1 MYAAYIFSS
10 LGLEYIGKVYK
21 INRALNNPF
30 YLISII
36 GCLWLPYDFIR
47 KILVKRIKPLPLV
60 IFLEFGQ
67 AAVYLSY
74 GYLSQQLTYS
84 HGYIFPGLMTAGFA
98 SAGTFLLTKALS
110 ISPLSS
116 VIPFLSFLPF
126 FTVIFG
132 SLILK
137 ENLSPIQFPGLILL
151 ILASLMINYQG
162 KKVNSILGLFKTLY
176 QDLTHEKGCILVIIT
191 SLLWAFAIPFDKLA
205 MQATNPIS
213 HALYHALLCGT
224 IFSIARF
231 FSKTCPWG
239 DTKFLAIELQDNE
252 SRGEFGRVAERTS
265 LMPSTYWFLLLGIIN
280 VSVAMVLQFMA
291 YQISYVGL
299 VEAGKRGVS
308 LIANL
313 FIGALIFKEPV
324 NKFKFLGTVLILIA
338 TILIVN

>member
-1 MYAAYIFSS
+1 LLPIT
-10 LGLEYIGKVYK
+10 
-21 INRALNNPF
+21 PF

-36 GCLWLPYDFIR
+36 GCLWVAYDFVR
-47 KILVKRIKPLPLV
+47 KILLKRIKPLPLV
-60 IFLEFGQ
+60 IFLELGQ

-98 SAGTFLLTKALS
+98 SLGTFLLTKAIS

-137 ENLSPIQFPGLILL
+137 ENLSQIQFSGLILL
-151 ILASLMINYQG
+151 VLASLIINYQG
-162 KKVNSILGLFKTLY
+162 RKVNSILGLFKTLY
-176 QDLTHEKGCILVIIT
+176 QDLTHEKGCVLVIIT

-239 DTKFLAIELQDNE
+239 DTKFLTVELQNSAKQFHE
-252 SRGEFGRVAERTS
+252 
-265 LMPSTYWFLLLGIIN
+265 MPSTYWFLLLGIIN
-280 VSVAMVLQFMA
+280 ASFAMVLQFMA

-299 VEAGKRGVS
+299 VEAGKRAVS
-308 LIANL
+308 LVSNL

-338 TILIVN
+338 TILILN

>member
-1 MYAAYIFSS
+1 
-10 LGLEYIGKVYK
+10 
-21 INRALNNPF
+21 
-30 YLISII
+30 
-36 GCLWLPYDFIR
+36 
-47 KILVKRIKPLPLV
+47 
-60 IFLEFGQ
+60 
-67 AAVYLSY
+67 
-74 GYLSQQLTYS
+74 
-84 HGYIFPGLMTAGFA
+84 MTAGFA
-98 SAGTFLLTKALS
+98 SLGTFLLTKAIS

-137 ENLSPIQFPGLILL
+137 ENLSQIQFSGLILL
-151 ILASLMINYQG
+151 VLASFIINYQG

-176 QDLTHEKGCILVIIT
+176 QDLTHEKGCVLVIIT

-239 DTKFLAIELQDNE
+239 DTKFFAVELQ
-252 SRGEFGRVAERTS
+252 G
-265 LMPSTYWFLLLGIIN
+265 TYWFLLLGIIN
-280 VSVAMVLQFMA
+280 ASFAMVLQFMA
-291 YQISYVGL
+291 YQISYIGL
-299 VEAGKRGVS
+299 VEAGKRAVS
-308 LIANL
+308 LVSNL

-324 NKFKFLGTVLILIA
+324 NKFKFLGTLLILIA
-338 TILIVN
+338 TILILN

>member
-1 MYAAYIFSS
+1 MLPITT
-10 LGLEYIGKVYK
+10 
-21 INRALNNPF
+21 F
-30 YLISII
+30 YLIGII
-36 GCLWLPYDFIR
+36 GCLWVAYDFVR
-47 KILVKRIKPLPLV
+47 KILLKRIKPLPLV

-67 AAVYLSY
+67 AVVYLSY
-74 GYLSQQLTYS
+74 GYLSQQLIYN

-98 SAGTFLLTKALS
+98 SIGTFLLTKAIS

-137 ENLSPIQFPGLILL
+137 ENLSLIQFSGLILL
-151 ILASLMINYQG
+151 VLASLIINYQG
-162 KKVNSILGLFKTLY
+162 KKVNSILGLFQTLY
-176 QDLTHEKGCILVIIT
+176 QDLTHEKGCVLVIIT

-239 DTKFLAIELQDNE
+239 DTKFLAVELQDNE
-252 SRGEFGRVAERTS
+252 SPSNKEFQKMS
-265 LMPSTYWFLLLGIIN
+265 STYWFLLLGIIN
-280 VSVAMVLQFMA
+280 ASFAMVLQFMA

-299 VEAGKRGVS
+299 VEAGKRAVS
-308 LIANL
+308 LVSNL

-324 NKFKFLGTVLILIA
+324 NKFKFLGTLLILIA
-338 TILIVN
+338 TILILN

>member
-1 MYAAYIFSS
+1 M
-10 LGLEYIGKVYK
+10 
-21 INRALNNPF
+21 NNTF

-36 GCLWLPYDFIR
+36 GCLWVAYDFVR
-47 KILVKRIKPLPLV
+47 KILLKRIKPLPLV

-74 GYLSQQLTYS
+74 GYLSQQLIYN
-84 HGYIFPGLMTAGFA
+84 HGYIFPGLMTASFA
-98 SAGTFLLTKALS
+98 SLGTFLLTKAIS

-137 ENLSPIQFPGLILL
+137 ENLSLIQLSGLVLL
-151 ILASLMINYQG
+151 VFASLIINYQG

-176 QDLTHEKGCILVIIT
+176 QDLTHEKGCVLVIIT
-191 SLLWAFAIPFDKLA
+191 SLVWAFAIPFDKLA

-239 DTKFLAIELQDNE
+239 DTKFLAVELQ
-252 SRGEFGRVAERTS
+252 G
-265 LMPSTYWFLLLGIIN
+265 TYWFLLLGIIN
-280 VSVAMVLQFMA
+280 ASFAMVLQFMA
-291 YQISYVGL
+291 YQISYIGL
-299 VEAGKRGVS
+299 VEAGKRAVS
-308 LIANL
+308 LVSNL

-338 TILIVN
+338 TILILN

>member
-1 MYAAYIFSS
+1 LLPIT
-10 LGLEYIGKVYK
+10 
-21 INRALNNPF
+21 PF

-36 GCLWLPYDFIR
+36 GCLWVAYDFVR
-47 KILVKRIKPLPLV
+47 KILLKRIKPLPLV

-67 AAVYLSY
+67 AVVYLSY
-74 GYLSQQLTYS
+74 GYLSQQLIYN

-98 SAGTFLLTKALS
+98 SIGTFLLTKAIS

-137 ENLSPIQFPGLILL
+137 ENLSQIQFSGLILL
-151 ILASLMINYQG
+151 VLASLIINYQG

-176 QDLTHEKGCILVIIT
+176 QDLTHEKGCVLVIIT

-239 DTKFLAIELQDNE
+239 DTKFLAVELQ
-252 SRGEFGRVAERTS
+252 G
-265 LMPSTYWFLLLGIIN
+265 TYWFLLLGIIN
-280 VSVAMVLQFMA
+280 ASFAMVLQFMA
-291 YQISYVGL
+291 YQISYIGL
-299 VEAGKRGVS
+299 VEAGKRAVS
-308 LIANL
+308 LVSNL

-338 TILIVN
+338 TILILN

>member
-1 MYAAYIFSS
+1 
-10 LGLEYIGKVYK
+10 
-21 INRALNNPF
+21 
-30 YLISII
+30 
-36 GCLWLPYDFIR
+36 
-47 KILVKRIKPLPLV
+47 VKRIKPLPLV

-67 AAVYLSY
+67 AVVYLSY
-74 GYLSQQLTYS
+74 GYLSQQLIYS
-84 HGYIFPGLMTAGFA
+84 HEYIFPGLMTAGFA

-151 ILASLMINYQG
+151 VLASLMINYQG

-213 HALYHALLCGT
+213 HALYHALLCGI

-239 DTKFLAIELQDNE
+239 STKFLAVELQDND
-252 SRGEFGRVAERTS
+252 SKGDNITDKSPSAKQFHQI
-265 LMPSTYWFLLLGIIN
+265 PSTYWLLLLGIIN

-338 TILIVN
+338 TILILN

>member
-1 MYAAYIFSS
+1 MIP
-10 LGLEYIGKVYK
+10 
-21 INRALNNPF
+21 INTF

-36 GCLWLPYDFIR
+36 GCLWVAYDFVR
-47 KILVKRIKPLPLV
+47 KILLKRIKPLPLV

-98 SAGTFLLTKALS
+98 SLGTFLLTKAIS

-137 ENLSPIQFPGLILL
+137 ENLSLIQLSGLVLL
-151 ILASLMINYQG
+151 VFASLIINYQG

-176 QDLTHEKGCILVIIT
+176 QDLTHEKGCVLVIIT
-191 SLLWAFAIPFDKLA
+191 SLVWAFAIPFDKLA

-239 DTKFLAIELQDNE
+239 DTKFLAVELQ
-252 SRGEFGRVAERTS
+252 G
-265 LMPSTYWFLLLGIIN
+265 TYWFLLLGIIN
-280 VSVAMVLQFMA
+280 ASFAMVLQFMA
-291 YQISYVGL
+291 YQISYIGL
-299 VEAGKRGVS
+299 VEAGKRAVS
-308 LIANL
+308 LVSNL

-338 TILIVN
+338 TILILN

>member
-1 MYAAYIFSS
+1 MLPITT
-10 LGLEYIGKVYK
+10 
-21 INRALNNPF
+21 F
-30 YLISII
+30 YLIGII
-36 GCLWLPYDFIR
+36 GCLWVAYDFVR
-47 KILVKRIKPLPLV
+47 KILLKRIKPLPLV

-67 AAVYLSY
+67 AVVYLSY
-74 GYLSQQLTYS
+74 GYLSQQLIYN

-98 SAGTFLLTKALS
+98 SIGTFLLTKAIS

-137 ENLSPIQFPGLILL
+137 ENLSLIQFSGLIILV
-151 ILASLMINYQG
+151 LASLIINYQG
-162 KKVNSILGLFKTLY
+162 KKVNSILGLFQTLY
-176 QDLTHEKGCILVIIT
+176 QDLTHEKGCVLVIIT

-231 FSKTCPWG
+231 FSKSCPWG
-239 DTKFLAIELQDNE
+239 STKFLAVELQDNE
-252 SRGEFGRVAERTS
+252 SPSNKEFHK
-265 LMPSTYWFLLLGIIN
+265 MPSTYWFLLLGIIN
-280 VSVAMVLQFMA
+280 ASFAMVLQFMA
-291 YQISYVGL
+291 YQISYIGL
-299 VEAGKRGVS
+299 VEAGKRAVS
-308 LIANL
+308 LVSNL

-324 NKFKFLGTVLILIA
+324 NKFKFLGTLLILIA
-338 TILIVN
+338 TILILN

>member
-1 MYAAYIFSS
+1 LIP
-10 LGLEYIGKVYK
+10 
-21 INRALNNPF
+21 INTF

-36 GCLWLPYDFIR
+36 GCLWVAYDFVR
-47 KILVKRIKPLPLV
+47 KILLKRIKPLPLV

-67 AAVYLSY
+67 AVVYLSY
-74 GYLSQQLTYS
+74 GYLSQQLIYN

-98 SAGTFLLTKALS
+98 SIGTFLLTKAIS

-137 ENLSPIQFPGLILL
+137 ENLSQIQFSGLILL
-151 ILASLMINYQG
+151 VLASLIINYQG

-176 QDLTHEKGCILVIIT
+176 QDLTHEKGCVLVIIT

-239 DTKFLAIELQDNE
+239 STKFLAVELQ
-252 SRGEFGRVAERTS
+252 G
-265 LMPSTYWFLLLGIIN
+265 TYWFLVLGIIN
-280 VSVAMVLQFMA
+280 ASFAMVLQFMA
-291 YQISYVGL
+291 YQISYIGL
-299 VEAGKRGVS
+299 VEAGKRAVS
-308 LIANL
+308 LVSNL

-338 TILIVN
+338 TILILN

>member
-1 MYAAYIFSS
+1 MIP
-10 LGLEYIGKVYK
+10 
-21 INRALNNPF
+21 INTF

-36 GCLWLPYDFIR
+36 GCLWVAYDFVR
-47 KILVKRIKPLPLV
+47 KILLKRIKPLPLV

-67 AAVYLSY
+67 AVVYLSY
-74 GYLSQQLTYS
+74 GYLSQQLIYN

-98 SAGTFLLTKALS
+98 SIGTFLLTKAIS

-137 ENLSPIQFPGLILL
+137 ENLSQIQFSGLILL
-151 ILASLMINYQG
+151 VLASLIINYQG

-176 QDLTHEKGCILVIIT
+176 QDLTHEKGCVLVIIT

-239 DTKFLAIELQDNE
+239 DTKFLAVELQ
-252 SRGEFGRVAERTS
+252 G
-265 LMPSTYWFLLLGIIN
+265 TYWFLLLGIIN
-280 VSVAMVLQFMA
+280 ASFAMVLQFMA
-291 YQISYVGL
+291 YQISYIGL
-299 VEAGKRGVS
+299 VEAGKRAVS
-308 LIANL
+308 LVSNL

-338 TILIVN
+338 TILILN

>member
-1 MYAAYIFSS
+1 
-10 LGLEYIGKVYK
+10 
-21 INRALNNPF
+21 LNNPF

-36 GCLWLPYDFIR
+36 GCLWVAYDFVR
-47 KILVKRIKPLPLV
+47 KILLKRIKPLPLV
-60 IFLEFGQ
+60 IFLELGQ

-74 GYLSQQLTYS
+74 GYLSQQLIYS

-98 SAGTFLLTKALS
+98 SLGTFLLTKAIS

-137 ENLSPIQFPGLILL
+137 ENLSQIQFSGLILL
-151 ILASLMINYQG
+151 VLASLIINYQG

-176 QDLTHEKGCILVIIT
+176 QDLTHEKGCVLVIIT
-191 SLLWAFAIPFDKLA
+191 SLVWAFAIPFDKLA

-239 DTKFLAIELQDNE
+239 STKFLAVELQDNE
-252 SRGEFGRVAERTS
+252 NRGDRTTNES
-265 LMPSTYWFLLLGIIN
+265 LSNKQFHQMPSTYWLLLLGIIN
-280 VSVAMVLQFMA
+280 ASFAMVLQFMA

-299 VEAGKRGVS
+299 VEAGKRAVS
-308 LIANL
+308 LVSNL

-324 NKFKFLGTVLILIA
+324 NKFKFLGTMLILIA
-338 TILIVN
+338 TILILN

>member
-1 MYAAYIFSS
+1 LIP
-10 LGLEYIGKVYK
+10 
-21 INRALNNPF
+21 INTF

-36 GCLWLPYDFIR
+36 GCLWVAYDFVR
-47 KILVKRIKPLPLV
+47 KILLKRIKPLPLV

-67 AAVYLSY
+67 AVIYLSY
-74 GYLSQQLTYS
+74 GYLSQQLIYS

-98 SAGTFLLTKALS
+98 SLGTFLLTKAIS

-137 ENLSPIQFPGLILL
+137 ENLSQIQFSGLILL
-151 ILASLMINYQG
+151 VLASFIINYQG

-176 QDLTHEKGCILVIIT
+176 QDLTHEKGCVLVIIT

-239 DTKFLAIELQDNE
+239 DTKFFAVELQ
-252 SRGEFGRVAERTS
+252 G
-265 LMPSTYWFLLLGIIN
+265 TYWFLLLGIIN
-280 VSVAMVLQFMA
+280 ASFAMVLQFMA
-291 YQISYVGL
+291 YQISYIGL
-299 VEAGKRGVS
+299 VEAGKRAVS
-308 LIANL
+308 LVSNL

-324 NKFKFLGTVLILIA
+324 NKFKFLGTLLILIA
-338 TILIVN
+338 TILILN

>member
-1 MYAAYIFSS
+1 MLSPS
-10 LGLEYIGKVYK
+10 T
-21 INRALNNPF
+21 F

-36 GCLWLPYDFIR
+36 GCLWVAYDFVR
-47 KILVKRIKPLPLV
+47 KILLKRIKPLPLV

-67 AAVYLSY
+67 AVVYLSY
-74 GYLSQQLTYS
+74 GYLSQQLIYN

-98 SAGTFLLTKALS
+98 SIGTFLLTKAIS

-137 ENLSPIQFPGLILL
+137 ENLSLIQFSGLILL
-151 ILASLMINYQG
+151 VLASLIINYQG
-162 KKVNSILGLFKTLY
+162 KKVNSILGLFKILY
-176 QDLTHEKGCILVIIT
+176 QDLTHEKGCVLVIIT

-239 DTKFLAIELQDNE
+239 STKFLAVELQDNE
-252 SRGEFGRVAERTS
+252 SPSNKEFQKMS
-265 LMPSTYWFLLLGIIN
+265 STYWFLVLGIIN
-280 VSVAMVLQFMA
+280 ASFAMVLQFMA
-291 YQISYVGL
+291 YQISYIGL
-299 VEAGKRGVS
+299 VEAGKRAVS
-308 LIANL
+308 LVSNL

-338 TILIVN
+338 TILILN

>member
-1 MYAAYIFSS
+1 LLPITT
-10 LGLEYIGKVYK
+10 
-21 INRALNNPF
+21 F
-30 YLISII
+30 YLIGII
-36 GCLWLPYDFIR
+36 GCLWVAYDFVR
-47 KILVKRIKPLPLV
+47 KILLKRIKPLPLV

-67 AAVYLSY
+67 AVVYLSY
-74 GYLSQQLTYS
+74 GYLSQQLIYN

-98 SAGTFLLTKALS
+98 SIGTFLLTKAIS

-137 ENLSPIQFPGLILL
+137 ENLSLIQFSGLILL
-151 ILASLMINYQG
+151 VLASLIINYQG
-162 KKVNSILGLFKTLY
+162 KKVNSILGLFQTLY
-176 QDLTHEKGCILVIIT
+176 QDLTHEKGCVLVIIT

-239 DTKFLAIELQDNE
+239 DTKFLAVELQDNE
-252 SRGEFGRVAERTS
+252 SPSNKEFQKMS
-265 LMPSTYWFLLLGIIN
+265 STYWFLLLGIIN
-280 VSVAMVLQFMA
+280 ASFAMVLQFMA

-299 VEAGKRGVS
+299 VEAGKRAVS
-308 LIANL
+308 LVSNL

-324 NKFKFLGTVLILIA
+324 NKFKFLGTLLILIA
-338 TILIVN
+338 TILILN

>member
-1 MYAAYIFSS
+1 MLSPS
-10 LGLEYIGKVYK
+10 T
-21 INRALNNPF
+21 F

-36 GCLWLPYDFIR
+36 GCLWVAYDFVR
-47 KILVKRIKPLPLV
+47 KILLKRIKPLPLV

-67 AAVYLSY
+67 AVVYLSY
-74 GYLSQQLTYS
+74 GYLSQQLIYN

-98 SAGTFLLTKALS
+98 SIGTFLLTKAIS

-137 ENLSPIQFPGLILL
+137 ENLSQIQFSGLILL
-151 ILASLMINYQG
+151 VLASLIINYQG
-162 KKVNSILGLFKTLY
+162 KKVNSILGLFKILY
-176 QDLTHEKGCILVIIT
+176 QDLTHEKGCVLVIIT

-239 DTKFLAIELQDNE
+239 STKFLAVELQDNE
-252 SRGEFGRVAERTS
+252 SPSNKEFQKMS
-265 LMPSTYWFLLLGIIN
+265 STYWFLVLGIIN
-280 VSVAMVLQFMA
+280 ASFAMVLQFMA
-291 YQISYVGL
+291 YQISYIGL
-299 VEAGKRGVS
+299 VEAGKRAVS
-308 LIANL
+308 LVSNL

-324 NKFKFLGTVLILIA
+324 NKFKFLGTLLILIA
-338 TILIVN
+338 TILILN

>member
-1 MYAAYIFSS
+1 LIP
-10 LGLEYIGKVYK
+10 
-21 INRALNNPF
+21 INTF

-36 GCLWLPYDFIR
+36 GCLWVAYDFVR
-47 KILVKRIKPLPLV
+47 KILLKRIKPLPLV

-67 AAVYLSY
+67 AVVYLSY
-74 GYLSQQLTYS
+74 GYLSQQLIYN

-98 SAGTFLLTKALS
+98 SIGTFLLTKAIS

-137 ENLSPIQFPGLILL
+137 ENLSQIQFSGLILL
-151 ILASLMINYQG
+151 VLASLIINYQG

-176 QDLTHEKGCILVIIT
+176 QDLTHEKGCVLVIIT

-239 DTKFLAIELQDNE
+239 DTKFLAVELQ
-252 SRGEFGRVAERTS
+252 G
-265 LMPSTYWFLLLGIIN
+265 TYWFLLLGIIN
-280 VSVAMVLQFMA
+280 ASFAMVLQFMA
-291 YQISYVGL
+291 YQISYIGL
-299 VEAGKRGVS
+299 VEAGKRAVS
-308 LIANL
+308 LVSNL

-338 TILIVN
+338 TILILN

>member
-1 MYAAYIFSS
+1 MLPITT
-10 LGLEYIGKVYK
+10 
-21 INRALNNPF
+21 F

-36 GCLWLPYDFIR
+36 GCLWVAYDFVR
-47 KILVKRIKPLPLV
+47 KILLKRIKPLPLV

-67 AAVYLSY
+67 AVVYLSY
-74 GYLSQQLTYS
+74 GYLSQQLIYN

-98 SAGTFLLTKALS
+98 SIGTFLLTKAIS

-137 ENLSPIQFPGLILL
+137 ENLSQIQFSGLILL
-151 ILASLMINYQG
+151 VLASLIINYQG
-162 KKVNSILGLFKTLY
+162 KKVNSILGLFKILY
-176 QDLTHEKGCILVIIT
+176 QDLTHQKGCVLVIIT

-239 DTKFLAIELQDNE
+239 DTKFLAVELQDNE
-252 SRGEFGRVAERTS
+252 SPSNKEFHK
-265 LMPSTYWFLLLGIIN
+265 MPSTYWFLLLGIIN
-280 VSVAMVLQFMA
+280 ASFAMVLQFMA
-291 YQISYVGL
+291 YQISYIGL
-299 VEAGKRGVS
+299 VEAGKRAVS
-308 LIANL
+308 LVSNL

-324 NKFKFLGTVLILIA
+324 NKFKFSGTLLILIA
-338 TILIVN
+338 TILILN

>member
-1 MYAAYIFSS
+1 MIP
-10 LGLEYIGKVYK
+10 
-21 INRALNNPF
+21 INTF

-36 GCLWLPYDFIR
+36 GCLWVAYDFVR
-47 KILVKRIKPLPLV
+47 KILLKRIKPLPLV

-67 AAVYLSY
+67 AVIYLSY
-74 GYLSQQLTYS
+74 GYLSQQLIYS

-98 SAGTFLLTKALS
+98 SLGTFLLTKAIS

-137 ENLSPIQFPGLILL
+137 ENLSQIQFSGLILL
-151 ILASLMINYQG
+151 VLASFIINYQG

-176 QDLTHEKGCILVIIT
+176 QDLTHEKGCVLVIIT

-239 DTKFLAIELQDNE
+239 DTKFFAVELQ
-252 SRGEFGRVAERTS
+252 G
-265 LMPSTYWFLLLGIIN
+265 TYWFLLLGIIN
-280 VSVAMVLQFMA
+280 ASFAMVLQFMA
-291 YQISYVGL
+291 YQISYIGL
-299 VEAGKRGVS
+299 VEAGKRAVS
-308 LIANL
+308 LVSNL

-324 NKFKFLGTVLILIA
+324 NKFKFLGTLLILIA
-338 TILIVN
+338 TILILN

>member
-1 MYAAYIFSS
+1 MIP
-10 LGLEYIGKVYK
+10 
-21 INRALNNPF
+21 INTF

-36 GCLWLPYDFIR
+36 GCLWVAYDFVR
-47 KILVKRIKPLPLV
+47 KILLKRIKPLPLV

-67 AAVYLSY
+67 AVVYLSY
-74 GYLSQQLTYS
+74 GYLSQQLIYS

-98 SAGTFLLTKALS
+98 SLGTFLLTKAIS

-137 ENLSPIQFPGLILL
+137 ENLSQIQFSGLILL
-151 ILASLMINYQG
+151 VLASFIINYQG

-176 QDLTHEKGCILVIIT
+176 QDLTHEKGCVLVIIT

-239 DTKFLAIELQDNE
+239 DTKFFAVELQ
-252 SRGEFGRVAERTS
+252 G
-265 LMPSTYWFLLLGIIN
+265 TYWFLLLGIIN
-280 VSVAMVLQFMA
+280 ASFAMVLQFMA
-291 YQISYVGL
+291 YQISYIGL
-299 VEAGKRGVS
+299 VEAGKRAVS
-308 LIANL
+308 LVSNL

-324 NKFKFLGTVLILIA
+324 NKFKFLGTLLILIA
-338 TILIVN
+338 TILILN

>member
-1 MYAAYIFSS
+1 MLSPS
-10 LGLEYIGKVYK
+10 T
-21 INRALNNPF
+21 F

-36 GCLWLPYDFIR
+36 GCLWVAYDFVR
-47 KILVKRIKPLPLV
+47 KILLKRIKPLPLV

-67 AAVYLSY
+67 AVVYLSY
-74 GYLSQQLTYS
+74 GYLSQQLIYN

-98 SAGTFLLTKALS
+98 SIGTFLLTKAIS

-137 ENLSPIQFPGLILL
+137 ENLSQIQFSGLILL
-151 ILASLMINYQG
+151 VLASLIINYQG

-176 QDLTHEKGCILVIIT
+176 QDLTHEKGCVLVIIT

-239 DTKFLAIELQDNE
+239 DTKFLAVELQ
-252 SRGEFGRVAERTS
+252 G
-265 LMPSTYWFLLLGIIN
+265 TYWFLLLGIIN
-280 VSVAMVLQFMA
+280 ASFAMVLQFMA
-291 YQISYVGL
+291 YQISYIGL
-299 VEAGKRGVS
+299 VEAGKRAVS
-308 LIANL
+308 LVSNL

-338 TILIVN
+338 TILILN

>member
-1 MYAAYIFSS
+1 
-10 LGLEYIGKVYK
+10 
-21 INRALNNPF
+21 LNNTF

-36 GCLWLPYDFIR
+36 GCLWVAYDFVR
-47 KILVKRIKPLPLV
+47 KILLKRIKPLPLV
-60 IFLEFGQ
+60 IFLELGQ
-67 AAVYLSY
+67 AVVYLSY
-74 GYLSQQLTYS
+74 GYLSKQLTYS

-98 SAGTFLLTKALS
+98 SVGTFLLTKAIS

-137 ENLSPIQFPGLILL
+137 ENLSPIQLSGLILL
-151 ILASLMINYQG
+151 VFASLIINYQG
-162 KKVNSILGLFKTLY
+162 KKVNSILELFKTLY
-176 QDLTHEKGCILVIIT
+176 QDLTHEKGCVLVIIT
-191 SLLWAFAIPFDKLA
+191 SLLWAFAIPFDKLSL
-205 MQATNPIS
+205 QATNPIS

-224 IFSIARF
+224 IFSVARF

-239 DTKFLAIELQDNE
+239 DTKFLKINLQENE
-252 SRGEFGRVAERTS
+252 SSSVKQFHE
-265 LMPSTYWFLLLGIIN
+265 MPSTYWFLLLGIIN
-280 VSVAMVLQFMA
+280 ASFAMVLQFMA

-299 VEAGKRGVS
+299 VEAGKRAVS
-308 LIANL
+308 LFSNL

-338 TILIVN
+338 TILILN

>member
-1 MYAAYIFSS
+1 LIP
-10 LGLEYIGKVYK
+10 
-21 INRALNNPF
+21 INTF

-36 GCLWLPYDFIR
+36 GCLWVAYDFVR
-47 KILVKRIKPLPLV
+47 KILLKRIKPLPLV

-98 SAGTFLLTKALS
+98 SLGTFLLTKAIS

-137 ENLSPIQFPGLILL
+137 ENLSLIQLSGLVLL
-151 ILASLMINYQG
+151 VFASLIINYQG

-176 QDLTHEKGCILVIIT
+176 QDLTHEKGCVLVIIT
-191 SLLWAFAIPFDKLA
+191 SLVWAFAIPFDKLA

-239 DTKFLAIELQDNE
+239 DTKFLAVELQ
-252 SRGEFGRVAERTS
+252 G
-265 LMPSTYWFLLLGIIN
+265 TYWFLLLGIIN
-280 VSVAMVLQFMA
+280 ASFAMVLQFMA
-291 YQISYVGL
+291 YQISYIGL
-299 VEAGKRGVS
+299 VEAGKRAVS
-308 LIANL
+308 LVSNL

-338 TILIVN
+338 TILILN

>member
-1 MYAAYIFSS
+1 M
-10 LGLEYIGKVYK
+10 
-21 INRALNNPF
+21 NNTF
-30 YLISII
+30 YLIGII
-36 GCLWLPYDFIR
+36 GCLWVAYDFVR
-47 KILVKRIKPLPLV
+47 KILLKRIKPLPLV

-74 GYLSQQLTYS
+74 GYLSQQLTYN

-98 SAGTFLLTKALS
+98 SIGTFLLTKAIS

-137 ENLSPIQFPGLILL
+137 ENLSLIQFSGLILL
-151 ILASLMINYQG
+151 VLASLIINYQG
-162 KKVNSILGLFKTLY
+162 KKVNSILGLFQTLY
-176 QDLTHEKGCILVIIT
+176 QDLTHEKGCVLVIIT

-239 DTKFLAIELQDNE
+239 DTKFLAVELQDNE
-252 SRGEFGRVAERTS
+252 SPSNKEFHK
-265 LMPSTYWFLLLGIIN
+265 MPSTYWFLLLGIIN
-280 VSVAMVLQFMA
+280 ASFAMVLQFMA
-291 YQISYVGL
+291 YQISYIGL
-299 VEAGKRGVS
+299 VEAGKRAVS
-308 LIANL
+308 LVSNL

-338 TILIVN
+338 TILILN

>member
-1 MYAAYIFSS
+1 MLSYST
-10 LGLEYIGKVYK
+10 
-21 INRALNNPF
+21 F

-36 GCLWLPYDFIR
+36 GCLWVPYDFIR

-67 AAVYLSY
+67 AVVYLSY
-74 GYLSQQLTYS
+74 GFLSQQLIYS
-84 HGYIFPGLMTAGFA
+84 HEYIFPGLMTAGFA
-98 SAGTFLLTKALS
+98 SAGTFLLAKALS

-137 ENLSPIQFPGLILL
+137 ENPSPIQFPGLILL

-176 QDLTHEKGCILVIIT
+176 QDLTHEKGCILVIMT

-239 DTKFLAIELQDNE
+239 STKFLEINRQ
-252 SRGEFGRVAERTS
+252 G
-265 LMPSTYWFLLLGIIN
+265 TYWLLLLGIIN

-338 TILIVN
+338 TILILN

>member
-1 MYAAYIFSS
+1 
-10 LGLEYIGKVYK
+10 
-21 INRALNNPF
+21 
-30 YLISII
+30 
-36 GCLWLPYDFIR
+36 
-47 KILVKRIKPLPLV
+47 VKRIKPLPLV

-67 AAVYLSY
+67 AVVYLSY
-74 GYLSQQLTYS
+74 GFLSQQLIYS
-84 HGYIFPGLMTAGFA
+84 HEYIFPGLMTAGFA
-98 SAGTFLLTKALS
+98 SAGTFLLAKALS

-137 ENLSPIQFPGLILL
+137 ENPSPIQFPGLILL

-176 QDLTHEKGCILVIIT
+176 QDLTHEKGCILVIMT

-213 HALYHALLCGT
+213 HALYHALLCGI

-239 DTKFLAIELQDNE
+239 STKFLEINLQ
-252 SRGEFGRVAERTS
+252 G
-265 LMPSTYWFLLLGIIN
+265 TYWLLLLGIIN
-280 VSVAMVLQFMA
+280 VSVAMVLQFTA

-338 TILIVN
+338 TILILN